1 MWRAILTIYKLNSLS
16 DINNWYIDFL
26 FWTYSIKKQYIT
38 NISNRNILFSM
49 NDLNVE
55 SSHTDKGAEVY
66 GSRAVGKAGGLLL

>member
-1 MWRAILTIYKLNSLS
+1 
-16 DINNWYIDFL
+16 
-26 FWTYSIKKQYIT
+26 
-38 NISNRNILFSM
+38 M